1 MVWGLAASRC
11 GGYGIVHERTG
22 HFESP
27 SIFLPAL
34 MVLLGLAFFAAMDTV
49 MKDLSIALGA
59 YNAVLWRYA
68 AGVILICALYFRCR
82 RKRPSRAAMRLYL
95 IRGVLI
101 AVMAFLFFWG
111 LVRVPLAEGVALS
124 FIAPLIAL
132 YLAAVLLRE
141 RIGKNTIIASLLG
154 IAGVVVIVLSK
165 MGSEFGP
172 EARWGVAAIL
182 LSASAYAY
190 NIVLQR
196 QMALIAGPVEIAFFQ
211 NIIVFVCLLP
221 GAPFF
226 ALVPEV
232 SYWPALTGAAA
243 LAIVSLL
250 LVTWGYARAEAQYL
264 VSLEYSTFIWAAIF
278 GWYFFDEAVTW
289 LTVAGTVLIVA
300 GCLLVAWRRQK
311 EAEIVEAAV
320 T

>member
-1 MVWGLAASRC
+1 MTDHSASETGSILLPILA
-11 GGYGIVHERTG
+11 
-22 HFESP
+22 
-27 SIFLPAL
+27 
-34 MVLLGLAFFAAMDTV
+34 VLTGLAFFSAMDAV

-68 AGVILICALYFRCR
+68 AGVLLVSLIYFSRR

-124 FIAPLIAL
+124 FIAPLMAL
-132 YLAAVLLRE
+132 YLAAALLKE
-141 RIGKNTIIASLLG
+141 RIGKNAIIASLLG
-154 IAGVVVIVLSK
+154 IGGVVVIVLGK

-172 EARWGVAAIL
+172 EAQWGVAAIL

-190 NIVLQR
+190 NLVLQR
-196 QMALIAGPVEIAFFQ
+196 QMALIAGPMEIAFFQ
-211 NIIVFVCLLP
+211 NMIVSICLLLV
-221 GAPFF
+221 APFF
-226 ALVPEV
+226 AVVPAIGH
-232 SYWPALTGAAA
+232 WPALTGAAA

-264 VSLEYSTFIWAAIF
+264 VSLEYSAFIWAAIF
-278 GWYFFDEAVTW
+278 GWYFFGEALTW
-289 LTVAGTVLIVA
+289 MTVAGTVLIVA
-300 GCLLVAWRRQK
+300 GCLLVAWRRPK
-311 EAEIVEAAV
+311 KAKTVEAAV
-320 T
+320 A

>member
-1 MVWGLAASRC
+1 M
-11 GGYGIVHERTG
+11 TG
-22 HFESP
+22 HIASDKG
-27 SIFLPAL
+27 SILLPAL
-34 MVLLGLAFFAAMDTV
+34 AVLAGLAFFSAMDAV

-68 AGVILICALYFRCR
+68 AGVVLVSAIYFSRR

-132 YLAAVLLRE
+132 YLAAVLLKE
-141 RIGKNTIIASLLG
+141 SIGRNAIFASLLG
-154 IAGVVVIVLSK
+154 IAGVVVIVLGK

-172 EARWGVAAIL
+172 EAQWGVAAIL

-190 NIVLQR
+190 NLVLQR
-196 QMALIAGPVEIAFFQ
+196 QMALIAGPMEIAFFQ
-211 NIIVFVCLLP
+211 NIIVFICLLLV
-221 GAPFF
+221 APFF
-226 ALVPEV
+226 AVVPAIGH
-232 SYWPALTGAAA
+232 WPALTGAAA

-264 VSLEYSTFIWAAIF
+264 VSLEYSAFIWAAIF
-278 GWYFFDEAVTW
+278 GWYFFGEAVTW
-289 LTVAGTVLIVA
+289 MTVAGTVLIVA
-300 GCLLVAWRRQK
+300 GCLLVAMRRPK
-311 EAEIVEAAV
+311 KAKTVEAAV
-320 T
+320 G